1 MSWKVPPLLLAV
13 PLLGVAR
20 LLPEHG
26 VGLWLRLAAATL
38 VLLLPGR
45 LVARAL
51 GRPGARAPKNGPTG
65 GQTCDHDVPPG
76 LTTGAAGALAWSCA
90 LVAAALAI
98 TFAVHGSLDLTLA
111 LVLGAGAVA
120 LPFSWRS
127 GSRQRLDARALGG
140 RGAIAL
146 AGVGLGIAL
155 WSIEGVVH
163 GDALFHLGRVRKL
176 ADLGA
181 LSVRAVD
188 EFKDGGLH
196 PGYAFP
202 LWHGWL
208 ALVAKLGGVDPTS
221 VLLHESSILAPLALV
236 IAFEAGR
243 AVFRSTWLASGVVLA
258 QVSLIA
264 FAPGGGGS
272 YVGLELPGTVARQ
285 LLVPAVIALFFLFVR
300 EPSWQVGAT
309 LAAVGLDLA
318 FVHPTYALFI
328 AIPLVGF
335 ALARALIAGVD
346 ARPSAGGLLAF
357 SAPVLLVFV
366 WLLPI
371 VRETRSHTPAASE
384 LARGLRQY
392 RTDLVVYSA
401 SSYHLAPGFVSRAG
415 AIAIAALILVPLAAF
430 AARRRWSAFVLGG
443 TVLVLALELLPYVF
457 PRFSDLV
464 SLSQSRRAAGFVPF
478 AFALVGGAA
487 VLERV
492 AGPFLLPAALAA
504 GIVLELEFPG
514 DFGTK
519 LGQGG
524 PSVAAWIA
532 LWGGVAGLAAAT
544 VIVRS
549 GTTRFGGGR
558 FERPGG
564 LAAMSVLLFVL
575 PVAVHG
581 FSHWDAEYTSDANA
595 LTPGVVTFLRG
606 HVPKRAIVFADL
618 ETSYRISAY
627 APVYVAN
634 GPPAHVA
641 DTRANHPYTRRAD
654 LRRFLRTGSLAIP
667 RSYHAGWLVLRAG
680 ERVRG
685 GATLVYRDN
694 RFRVYRL

>member
-1 MSWKVPPLLLAV
+1 MSLKVPPLLLAV
-13 PLLGVAR
+13 PLLGLAR
-20 LLPEHG
+20 LLPAEG

-51 GRPGARAPKNGPTG
+51 GRPGARGPKNRHTG
-65 GQTCDHDVPPG
+65 GQTWDHDVLPG

-90 LVAAALAI
+90 LVAAALAV

-111 LVLGAGAVA
+111 LVLVAGAVA
-120 LPFSWRS
+120 LPFSVRARS
-127 GSRQRLDARALGG
+127 RRVGTRG
-140 RGAIAL
+140 RGLVAL

-155 WSIEGVVH
+155 WSVEGVVH

-176 ADLGA
+176 DDLGA
-181 LSVRAVD
+181 LSLRAVD
-188 EFKDGGLH
+188 EFRDGGLH

-236 IAFEAGR
+236 LAFEMGR
-243 AVFRSTWLASGVVLA
+243 AVFRSAWLAAGVVLV

-264 FAPGGGGS
+264 LAPGGGGAYAS
-272 YVGLELPGTVARQ
+272 LELPGTAARQ
-285 LLVPAVIALFFLFVR
+285 LLVPAVIALFFRFVHA
-300 EPSWQVGAT
+300 PSWQVGAT
-309 LAAVGLDLA
+309 LAAAGLDLA
-318 FVHPTYALFI
+318 FVHPTYALFV
-328 AIPLVGF
+328 AVPLFGF
-335 ALARALIAGVD
+335 ALVRVFVAGVD
-346 ARPSAGGLLAF
+346 ARRSAGGLLAF
-357 SAPVLLVFV
+357 GAPVLGVFV

-371 VRETRSHTPAASE
+371 VRETKSHSPGVSE
-384 LARGLRQY
+384 LARGLRHY
-392 RTDLVVYSA
+392 ATDLVVHSS
-401 SSYHLAPGFVSRAG
+401 SSYHLAPGVVARAG
-415 AIAIAALILVPLAAF
+415 AIAVAALVFVPLAAL
-430 AARRRWSAFVLGG
+430 AGRRRWSAFVLGG
-443 TVLVLALELLPYVF
+443 TVLVLAIELLPFVF

-487 VLERV
+487 VLARV
-492 AGPFLLPAALAA
+492 AGPLLPPAALAA
-504 GIVLELEFPG
+504 GIALQLEFPG

-519 LGQGG
+519 LGRGG
-524 PSVAAWIA
+524 PAVATWIA
-532 LWGGVAGLAAAT
+532 LWGGLAGLVAAA

-549 GTTRFGGGR
+549 RTARLGGGR
-558 FERPGG
+558 LERPGAVAA
-564 LAAMSVLLFVL
+564 LAVALFVL
-575 PVAVHG
+575 PVSVHG
-581 FSHWDAEYTSDANA
+581 FARWDAQFTSDPNA
-595 LTPGVVTFLRG
+595 LSPGLVRFLRTD
-606 HVPKRAIVFADL
+606 VPKRAVVYADL

-634 GPPAHVA
+634 GPPTHVA
-641 DTRANHPYTRRAD
+641 DTRANRPYPRRDD

-667 RSYHAGWLVLRAG
+667 RSYRAGWLVLGSG
-680 ERVRG
+680 EWVQP
-685 GATLVYRDN
+685 GATLVYRDD